1 MLWHC
6 TAIRP
11 NCKLHSYAMLA
22 VRASLQVWVGIV
34 WQVELPAD
42 AAIMQLAGDKR
53 WLSQARA
60 ARCLVCML
68 AGRLEKGRSRG
79 TASLSGYTASVA
91 T

>member
-11 NCKLHSYAMLA
+11 NCKLHSCAVLA
-22 VRASLQVWVGIV
+22 VRASLQVRVGIV

-60 ARCLVCML
+60 ARCLVCMH
-68 AGRLEKGRSRG
+68 AGWKVGEGQVKGHCKLVRIYS
-79 TASLSGYTASVA
+79 
-91 T
+91 